1 MNLLPPHRGVRR
13 YRSRRTAPLQTNT
26 REISFKLY
34 FIVDLRR
41 YRKDEIRE
49 FRTSMSAR
57 RFPALRDLKDEDV
70 VRRCKLK
77 PIETNVESAWSQ
89 CLKL

>member
-1 MNLLPPHRGVRR
+1 
-13 YRSRRTAPLQTNT
+13 
-26 REISFKLY
+26 
-34 FIVDLRR
+34 LRR